1 LLCHI
6 FSYDFLKMRNL
17 TKIFLR
23 SFENVAPG
31 LNSSFDFAEYLKK
44 WISVNMLQIAI
55 FFVVK

>member
-1 LLCHI
+1 
-6 FSYDFLKMRNL
+6 MRNL

-55 FFVVK
+55 FFCREMINWVSL